1 VQEHGLRTL
10 SAEQERSLDI
20 ILRVFEAQLMD
31 AEAGFVTGQLI
42 DIIGSA

>member
-20 ILRVFEAQLMD
+20 ILRVFEAQLAD
-31 AEAGFVTGQLI
+31 AEAGFVTGQLLVVL
-42 DIIGSA
+42 GSA